1 MNRGFE
7 DRVLEALMQ
16 NISID
21 ASIPRAVADR
31 LAQLLREKPSPS
43 ADEVLQAVSEALSID
58 A

>member
-16 NISID
+16 KISID

-43 ADEVLQAVSEALSID
+43 ADEVLQAIIEALSID

>member
-43 ADEVLQAVSEALSID
+43 ADEVLQAISEALSID